1 MRIKYEEKIA
11 EKEFIEEQK
20 RVEDQLVQFNMSN
33 KEQLREAKENYKK
46 IQNTDNKLINA
57 NQEARKKERQEISK
71 LNEDLSEV
79 KAQIDNTEKD
89 LQGRKAEK
97 AKLEYELK
105 QLSIYEHFLY
115 KVMLVSEEQ
124 EKDEKPKEAI
134 KKMIDRYE
142 RLKKKQRDLKL
153 DLQEKE
159 QKKVGRHDLER
170 QDRRDEQHETRNA
183 EQNLQDEQRDAQ
195 NAERHR
201 RTAQAT
207 ARHRHRDCRE
217 SQNEPRQDDRVGKD

>member
-11 EKEFIEEQK
+11 EKEFVEEQK

-57 NQEARKKERQEISK
+57 NQEARKKEKQEIVK
-71 LNEDLSEV
+71 LHEDLSEV
-79 KAQIDNTEKD
+79 KAQIDHTEKE
-89 LQGRKAEK
+89 LHGRKTEK

-159 QKKVGRHDLER
+159 IKKVTTIDIER
-170 QDRRDEQHETRNA
+170 ENRGDEQHEKGNA
-183 EQNLQDEQRDAQ
+183 EQNLQ
-195 NAERHR
+195 
-201 RTAQAT
+201 
-207 ARHRHRDCRE
+207 
-217 SQNEPRQDDRVGKD
+217 NE

>member
-1 MRIKYEEKIA
+1 VRLEQEPENTRLMRIKYEEKKA
-11 EKEFIEEQK
+11 EKRFVEEQK

-33 KEQLREAKENYKK
+33 KEQLRETKENYKK

-57 NQEARKKERQEISK
+57 NQEARIKEKKEISK
-71 LNEDLSEV
+71 LHEDLDGIKRLMDISE
-79 KAQIDNTEKD
+79 KE
-89 LQGRKAEK
+89 LQERRAEK
-97 AKLEYELK
+97 LKLENELK
-105 QLSIYEHFLY
+105 QMSIYEHFLY

-159 QKKVGRHDLER
+159 MKKVLISDLER
-170 QDRRDEQHETRNA
+170 Q
-183 EQNLQDEQRDAQ
+183 
-195 NAERHR
+195 
-201 RTAQAT
+201 
-207 ARHRHRDCRE
+207 
-217 SQNEPRQDDRVGKD
+217 K

>member
-1 MRIKYEEKIA
+1 VRLEQEPENTRLMRIKYEEKKA
-11 EKEFIEEQK
+11 EKRFVEEQK

-33 KEQLREAKENYKK
+33 KEQLRETKENYKK

-57 NQEARKKERQEISK
+57 NQEARIKEKKEISK
-71 LNEDLSEV
+71 LHEDLDGIKRLMDISE
-79 KAQIDNTEKD
+79 KE
-89 LQGRKAEK
+89 LQERRAEK
-97 AKLEYELK
+97 LKLENELK
-105 QLSIYEHFLY
+105 QMSIYEHFLY

-159 QKKVGRHDLER
+159 MKKVLISDLER
-170 QDRRDEQHETRNA
+170 QKRGNEHHEARNA
-183 EQNLQDEQRDAQ
+183 EQNFQDE
-195 NAERHR
+195 
-201 RTAQAT
+201 
-207 ARHRHRDCRE
+207 
-217 SQNEPRQDDRVGKD
+217 